1 MKYLNHLNLKKPRIF
16 CLFSG
21 LIIILSSTLVA
32 FSNASPI
39 MKVIEEKEN
48 FENVKNN
55 YFLDENLGR
64 FPFIKSTDFWDI
76 LKLILKQIVEIA
88 DFLYKVIEPL
98 TIIIFTVLFT
108 LNPNLALLFVTL
120 VVLLRFLSMIE
131 IDTETLLSLLNEKNF
146 QNILD

>member
-1 MKYLNHLNLKKPRIF
+1 MKYLNLKKTRIF
-16 CLFSG
+16 CLSSG

-39 MKVIEEKEN
+39 MEVIEEKEN

-76 LKLILKQIVEIA
+76 LKLILKQIVGIA
-88 DFLYKVIEPL
+88 DFLYKVMEPL

-108 LNPNLALLFVTL
+108 LNPNLALVFVTL

-131 IDTETLLSLLNEKNF
+131 IDT
-146 QNILD
+146 

>member
-1 MKYLNHLNLKKPRIF
+1 MRYLNLKKTRIF

-39 MKVIEEKEN
+39 MEVIEEKEN
-48 FENVKNN
+48 FENGKNN
-55 YFLDENLGR
+55 DFLDEDLGR

-76 LKLILKQIVEIA
+76 LKLILKQIVGIA

-108 LNPNLALLFVTL
+108 LNPNLALVFVTL
-120 VVLLRFLSMIE
+120 VLLLRFLSMIE
-131 IDTETLLSLLNEKNF
+131 IDTETLLSSVNVKNF

>member
-1 MKYLNHLNLKKPRIF
+1 MKYLNLKKTRIF

-39 MKVIEEKEN
+39 MEVIEEKEN
-48 FENVKNN
+48 FENGKNN
-55 YFLDENLGR
+55 DFLDEDLGR

-76 LKLILKQIVEIA
+76 LKLILKQIVGIA

-108 LNPNLALLFVTL
+108 LSPNLALVFVTL